1 MNNLVKVD
9 EEKIRKAELFKV
21 QYNIPCT
28 TMYVFNHYLRILPHV
43 QIGTH
48 PLHAIVDHW
57 KFYW

>member
-1 MNNLVKVD
+1 MY

-28 TMYVFNHYLRILPHV
+28 TKYVFNHHLTILPHV

-48 PLHAIVDHW
+48 PLHAIVDQW